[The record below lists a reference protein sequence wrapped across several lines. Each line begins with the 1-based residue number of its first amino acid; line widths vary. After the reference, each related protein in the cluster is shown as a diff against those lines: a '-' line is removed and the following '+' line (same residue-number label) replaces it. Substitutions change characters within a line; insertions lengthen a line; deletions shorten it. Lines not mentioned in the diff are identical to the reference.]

1 MDGDGDGESE
11 ELLEL
16 TRDSVYAGCACFFF
30 FFFFAPLAQRIL
42 SHKLIRPVS
51 IKRSFDNL
59 RPICSDCAFHAP
71 KLPVIYCGA
80 SIVLP

>member
-30 FFFFAPLAQRIL
+30 FFCAPLIGL
-42 SHKLIRPVS
+42 VG
-51 IKRSFDNL
+51 
-59 RPICSDCAFHAP
+59 
-71 KLPVIYCGA
+71 V
-80 SIVLP
+80 VLW

>member
-30 FFFFAPLAQRIL
+30 FF
-42 SHKLIRPVS
+42 
-51 IKRSFDNL
+51 L
-59 RPICSDCAFHAP
+59 RPFDWFSGCRALVGLSWCCF
-71 KLPVIYCGA
+71 
-80 SIVLP
+80 